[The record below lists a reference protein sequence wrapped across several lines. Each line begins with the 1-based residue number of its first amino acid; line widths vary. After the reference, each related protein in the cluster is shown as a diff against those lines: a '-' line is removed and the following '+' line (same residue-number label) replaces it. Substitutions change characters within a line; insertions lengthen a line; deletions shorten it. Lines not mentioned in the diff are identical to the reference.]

1 LPRSGFYYE
10 PTPAESVENLALMR
24 DIDRLYMRYQ
34 FYGAPRLTV
43 ALRAQG
49 QVVNEKRVARLMRVM
64 GIQAIVPGPHTSRPH
79 PAHRVFPYLLRGLLV
94 SASNTHLI
102 PLRSLR
108 HTNAASPLCLFVQ
121 PQIRYFVILQS
132 RRTPL
137 HAGFVFTGD
146 SVRRRRTVQL
156 LHLGII
162 AVDRLHGAGLQAAG
176 ATAAVHVEAGMQIA
190 AHEQAVGYKRM
201 QAGLKSLYSP
211 KVSMAMPVPGFD
223 SHPKLAALV
232 TQEPLFC
239 ALAFSCDYG
248 LRCEPHPIET
258 LVEPIR
264 TSVKVLEGHGR

>member
-1 LPRSGFYYE
+1 
-10 PTPAESVENLALMR
+10 MR

-121 PQIRYFVILQS
+121 PKIRSFVMLQS

-137 HAGFVFTGD
+137 HAGFVSTGD
-146 SVRRRRTVQL
+146 SVRRRRAVQL

-162 AVDRLHGAGLQAAG
+162 AVDRLHGAGLQSAG
-176 ATAAVHVEAGMQIA
+176 ATAASRSALSNGLRRSAPWRA
-190 AHEQAVGYKRM
+190 AHSSARGLQSAVMMTTRAGKRC
-201 QAGLKSLYSP
+201 SDSRRRYTSRP
-211 KVSMAMPVPGFD
+211 PRPG
-223 SHPKLAALV
+223 
-232 TQEPLFC
+232 
-239 ALAFSCDYG
+239 
-248 LRCEPHPIET
+248 R
-258 LVEPIR
+258 
-264 TSVKVLEGHGR
+264 